1 MPTAQPCL
9 GRQRPTGSHPQT
21 RTPPT
26 AYRANFLV
34 AIPRTP
40 LSPSAQLPEVV
51 RPPTSGPF
59 KRLARLRRRLRR
71 RLWLRLRRR
80 LLRLMEPE
88 RERTGKHFKKGRK
101 RRRAPN
107 TLVGAAEAMRA
118 RWELGERQP
127 EAKKARLSA
136 ILFAENCEV
145 THDQL
150 CELLKYAVLGKSS
163 VPKPSWC
170 QLFHQNHLNNVVVFV
185 LQGMSQLHF
194 YRFYLEFGFLRKAFR
209 HKFRLPPPSSNFLAD
224 IIGLKKK
231 QATRDQSKM
240 GEGSLPSTSSKVR
253 VNLQND
259 PIIQKY
265 GSKKVCLTRCLL
277 TKEEMKT
284 FHFPL
289 QGCPDCANF
298 VPTKCNGSITDNS
311 PLFGLDCEM
320 CVTSKGREL
329 TRISLVAEGGS
340 CVMDELVKPDNKI
353 LDYLT
358 SFSGITKKILNPVT
372 TRLKDVQRQLKSLLP
387 PDAVLVGHSLDLD
400 LRALKMIHPYVID
413 TSLLYVREQGR
424 RFKLKFLAKA
434 ILGKDIQCPNRLGH
448 DATEDARTTLEL
460 ARYFLK
466 YGPRKIAELNLEALA
481 SHQELLATGQ
491 ELRNTA
497 EVVQQPN
504 TSVLECLDLMGQK
517 LLFLTREP
525 ETSEL
530 SSARNCETVKCL
542 SNKEV
547 LEQARVEIPL
557 FPFSIVQFSFE
568 PFSPS
573 LTEEMNKRMRIKWTE
588 MSTVYAGPFS
598 KNCNLRALKRLFKS
612 FGPIRSM
619 TLVLETHQPHLC
631 IQYEVLEAAQL
642 AIESLD
648 GVLVEGACIKVQ
660 RPVTELTLDCNTLVN
675 ELEQDSENRGTIYL
689 SGVSETFKEHLL
701 QQSNLF
707 LGLEA
712 VILPKDLKSG
722 KQKRYCFLKFKN
734 FGSAQRALDILK
746 GKDWKLKGRHALTPR
761 HLHAW
766 LRGLPP
772 ESRRPPGIR
781 VIPPPSEQQ
790 ALQALKVDHPKIAAW
805 RWGRK
810 IGKLYHSL
818 GPGTLCLILLPG
830 TKSTHGS
837 FSGLGLMGIKDE
849 EESTTPNVCL

>member
-1 MPTAQPCL
+1 
-9 GRQRPTGSHPQT
+9 
-21 RTPPT
+21 
-26 AYRANFLV
+26 
-34 AIPRTP
+34 
-40 LSPSAQLPEVV
+40 
-51 RPPTSGPF
+51 
-59 KRLARLRRRLRR
+59 
-71 RLWLRLRRR
+71 
-80 LLRLMEPE
+80 MEPQ
-88 RERTGKHFKKGRK
+88 RERAGRHLKKGRK
-101 RRRAPN
+101 RRRGPN
-107 TLVGAAEAMRA
+107 MLVGAAEAMRA
-118 RWELGERQP
+118 RWELEESQP
-127 EAKKARLSA
+127 EAKKARLST

-145 THDQL
+145 THEQL
-150 CELLKYAVLGKSS
+150 CELLKYAVLGNSNVS
-163 VPKPSWC
+163 KPSSWC
-170 QLFHQNHLNNVVVFV
+170 QLFHQNQLNNVVVFV

-194 YRFYLEFGFLRKAFR
+194 YRFYMEFGFLRKAFT

-224 IIGLKKK
+224 IIGLQKK
-231 QATRDQSKM
+231 QTTGDLSKIV
-240 GEGSLPSTSSKVR
+240 EGSLPSSSSKVSIS
-253 VNLQND
+253 LQND

-265 GSKKVCLTRCLL
+265 GSKKVGLTRCLL

-289 QGCPDCANF
+289 QGFPDCENF
-298 VPTKCNGSITDNS
+298 VPTKCHGSITDNS
-311 PLFGLDCEM
+311 PLFGLNCEM
-320 CVTSKGREL
+320 CLTSKGREL
-329 TRISLVAEGGS
+329 TRISLVAEGGC
-340 CVMDELVKPDNKI
+340 CVMDELVKPDNKV

-372 TRLKDVQRQLKSLLP
+372 TKLKDVQRQLKALLP
-387 PDAVLVGHSLDLD
+387 PDAVLVGHSLGLD

-413 TSLLYVREQGR
+413 TSLLYVREQGG

-434 ILGKDIQCPNRLGH
+434 ILGKDIQCPHRLGH

-481 SHQELLATGQ
+481 SHQELLAAGQ
-491 ELRNTA
+491 GPRNTA
-497 EVVQQPN
+497 EVVQQSN

-517 LLFLTREP
+517 LLFLTREA

-530 SSARNCETVKCL
+530 SSSRNCQTIKCL
-542 SNKEV
+542 TNKE
-547 LEQARVEIPL
+547 
-557 FPFSIVQFSFE
+557 
-568 PFSPS
+568 
-573 LTEEMNKRMRIKWTE
+573 MRSKWTE

-598 KNCNLRALKRLFKS
+598 KNCNLRAVKRLFKS
-612 FGPIRSM
+612 FGPVRSM
-619 TLVLETHQPHLC
+619 SLVLETHQPHLC

-648 GVLVEGACIKVQ
+648 GILVESTCIKVQ
-660 RPVTELTLDCNTLVN
+660 RPVTELTLDSSTLVK

-689 SGVSETFKEHLL
+689 SGVNQTFKEHLL
-701 QQSNLF
+701 QQSNIF

-722 KQKRYCFLKFKN
+722 KQKKYCFLKFKT
-734 FGSAQRALDILK
+734 FGSAQRALNILK

-766 LRGLPP
+766 LRGIPP
-772 ESRRPPGIR
+772 ESRRTPGVR

-790 ALQALKVDHPKIAAW
+790 ALQVLKVDHPKIAAW

-818 GPGTLCLILLPG
+818 SPGTLCLILLPG

-849 EESTTPNVCL
+849 EESTTPKICS

>member
-1 MPTAQPCL
+1 
-9 GRQRPTGSHPQT
+9 
-21 RTPPT
+21 
-26 AYRANFLV
+26 
-34 AIPRTP
+34 
-40 LSPSAQLPEVV
+40 
-51 RPPTSGPF
+51 
-59 KRLARLRRRLRR
+59 
-71 RLWLRLRRR
+71 
-80 LLRLMEPE
+80 MEPQ
-88 RERTGKHFKKGRK
+88 RERAGRHLKKGRK
-101 RRRAPN
+101 RRRGPN
-107 TLVGAAEAMRA
+107 MLVGAAEAMRA
-118 RWELGERQP
+118 RWELEESQP
-127 EAKKARLSA
+127 EAKKARLST

-145 THDQL
+145 THEQL
-150 CELLKYAVLGKSS
+150 CELLKYAVLGNSNVS
-163 VPKPSWC
+163 KPSWC
-170 QLFHQNHLNNVVVFV
+170 QLFHQNQLNNVVVFV

-194 YRFYLEFGFLRKAFR
+194 YRFYMEFGFLRKAFT

-224 IIGLKKK
+224 IIGLQKK
-231 QATRDQSKM
+231 QTTGDLSKM
-240 GEGSLPSTSSKVR
+240 VEGSLPSTSSKVSIS
-253 VNLQND
+253 LQNA

-265 GSKKVCLTRCLL
+265 GSKKVGLTRCLL

-289 QGCPDCANF
+289 QGFPDCENF
-298 VPTKCNGSITDNS
+298 VPTKCHGSITDNS

-320 CVTSKGREL
+320 CLTSKGREL
-329 TRISLVAEGGS
+329 TRISLVAEGG
-340 CVMDELVKPDNKI
+340 CCIMDELVKPDNKV

-372 TRLKDVQRQLKSLLP
+372 TKLKDVQRQLKALLP
-387 PDAVLVGHSLDLD
+387 PDAVLVGHSLGLD

-434 ILGKDIQCPNRLGH
+434 ILGKDIQCPDRLGH

-460 ARYFLK
+460 AQYFLK

-481 SHQELLATGQ
+481 SHQELLAAGQ
-491 ELRNTA
+491 GPRNTA
-497 EVVQQPN
+497 EVVQQSN
-504 TSVLECLDLMGQK
+504 TSVLECLNLMGQK
-517 LLFLTREP
+517 LLFLTREA

-530 SSARNCETVKCL
+530 SSSRNCQTIKCL
-542 SNKEV
+542 TNKEV

-568 PFSPS
+568 PFSYK
-573 LTEEMNKRMRIKWTE
+573 LTEEMNKRMRSKWTE

-598 KNCNLRALKRLFKS
+598 KNCNLRAVKKLFKS
-612 FGPIRSM
+612 FGPVRSM
-619 TLVLETHQPHLC
+619 SLVLETHQPHLC

-648 GVLVEGACIKVQ
+648 GILVESTCIKVQ
-660 RPVTELTLDCNTLVN
+660 RPVTELTLDSSTLVK

-689 SGVSETFKEHLL
+689 SGVNQTFKEHLL
-701 QQSNLF
+701 QQSNIF

-722 KQKRYCFLKFKN
+722 KQKKYCFLKFKT
-734 FGSAQRALDILK
+734 FGSAQRALNILK

-766 LRGLPP
+766 LRGIPP
-772 ESRRPPGIR
+772 ESRRTPGVR

-790 ALQALKVDHPKIAAW
+790 ALQVLKVDHPKIAAW

-818 GPGTLCLILLPG
+818 SPGTLCLILLPG

-849 EESTTPNVCL
+849 EESTTPKICS

>member
-1 MPTAQPCL
+1 
-9 GRQRPTGSHPQT
+9 
-21 RTPPT
+21 
-26 AYRANFLV
+26 
-34 AIPRTP
+34 
-40 LSPSAQLPEVV
+40 
-51 RPPTSGPF
+51 
-59 KRLARLRRRLRR
+59 
-71 RLWLRLRRR
+71 
-80 LLRLMEPE
+80 MEPQ
-88 RERTGKHFKKGRK
+88 RERAGRHLKKDRK
-101 RRRAPN
+101 RRRGPN
-107 TLVGAAEAMRA
+107 MLVGAAEAMRA
-118 RWELGERQP
+118 RWELEESQP
-127 EAKKARLSA
+127 EAKKARLST

-145 THDQL
+145 THEQL
-150 CELLKYAVLGKSS
+150 CELLKYAVLGNSNVS
-163 VPKPSWC
+163 KPSWC
-170 QLFHQNHLNNVVVFV
+170 QLFHQNQLNNVVVFV

-194 YRFYLEFGFLRKAFR
+194 YRFYMEFGVLRKAFM

-224 IIGLKKK
+224 IIGLQKK
-231 QATRDQSKM
+231 QTTGDLSKM
-240 GEGSLPSTSSKVR
+240 VEGSLPSTSSKVSIS
-253 VNLQND
+253 LQNA

-265 GSKKVCLTRCLL
+265 GSKKVGLTRCLL

-289 QGCPDCANF
+289 QGFPDCENF
-298 VPTKCNGSITDNS
+298 VPTKCHGSITDNS

-320 CVTSKGREL
+320 CLTSKGREL
-329 TRISLVAEGGS
+329 TRISLVAEGGC
-340 CVMDELVKPDNKI
+340 CVMDELVKPDNKV

-372 TRLKDVQRQLKSLLP
+372 TKLKDVQRQLKALLP
-387 PDAVLVGHSLDLD
+387 PDAVLVGHSLGLD

-434 ILGKDIQCPNRLGH
+434 ILGKDIQCPHRLGH

-491 ELRNTA
+491 GPRNTA
-497 EVVQQPN
+497 EVVQQSN

-517 LLFLTREP
+517 LLFLTREA

-530 SSARNCETVKCL
+530 SSSRNCQTIKCL
-542 SNKEV
+542 TNKEV

-568 PFSPS
+568 PFSYK
-573 LTEEMNKRMRIKWTE
+573 LTEEMNKRMRSKWTE

-598 KNCNLRALKRLFKS
+598 KNCNLRAVKRLFKS
-612 FGPIRSM
+612 FGPVQSM
-619 TLVLETHQPHLC
+619 SLVLETHQ
-631 IQYEVLEAAQL
+631 
-642 AIESLD
+642 
-648 GVLVEGACIKVQ
+648 VQ
-660 RPVTELTLDCNTLVN
+660 RPVTELTLDSSTLVK

-689 SGVSETFKEHLL
+689 SGVNQTFKEHLL
-701 QQSNLF
+701 QQSNIF

-712 VILPKDLKSG
+712 VILPKDLTSG
-722 KQKRYCFLKFKN
+722 KQKKYCFLKFKT
-734 FGSAQRALDILK
+734 FGSAQRALNILK

-766 LRGLPP
+766 LRGIPP
-772 ESRRPPGIR
+772 ESRRTPGVR

-790 ALQALKVDHPKIAAW
+790 ALQVLKVDHPKIAAW

-818 GPGTLCLILLPG
+818 SPGTLCLILLPG

-849 EESTTPNVCL
+849 EESTTPKICS

>member
-1 MPTAQPCL
+1 
-9 GRQRPTGSHPQT
+9 
-21 RTPPT
+21 
-26 AYRANFLV
+26 
-34 AIPRTP
+34 
-40 LSPSAQLPEVV
+40 
-51 RPPTSGPF
+51 
-59 KRLARLRRRLRR
+59 
-71 RLWLRLRRR
+71 
-80 LLRLMEPE
+80 MEPQ
-88 RERTGKHFKKGRK
+88 RERAGRHLKKGRK
-101 RRRAPN
+101 RRRGPN
-107 TLVGAAEAMRA
+107 MLVGAAEAMRA
-118 RWELGERQP
+118 RWELEESQP
-127 EAKKARLSA
+127 EAKKARLST

-145 THDQL
+145 THEQL
-150 CELLKYAVLGKSS
+150 CELLKYAVLGNSNVS
-163 VPKPSWC
+163 KPSWC
-170 QLFHQNHLNNVVVFV
+170 QLFHQNQLNNVVVFV

-194 YRFYLEFGFLRKAFR
+194 YRFYMEFGFLRKAFT

-224 IIGLKKK
+224 IIGLQKK
-231 QATRDQSKM
+231 QTTGDLSKM
-240 GEGSLPSTSSKVR
+240 VEGSLPSTSSKVSIS
-253 VNLQND
+253 LQND

-265 GSKKVCLTRCLL
+265 GSKKVGLTRCLL

-289 QGCPDCANF
+289 QGFPDCENF
-298 VPTKCNGSITDNS
+298 VPTKCHGSITDNS

-320 CVTSKGREL
+320 CLTSKGREL
-329 TRISLVAEGGS
+329 TRISLVAEGGC
-340 CVMDELVKPDNKI
+340 CVMDELVKPDNKV

-372 TRLKDVQRQLKSLLP
+372 TKLKDVQRQLKALLP
-387 PDAVLVGHSLDLD
+387 PDAVLVGHSLGLD

-434 ILGKDIQCPNRLGH
+434 ILGKDIQCPDRLGH

-481 SHQELLATGQ
+481 SHQELLAAGQ
-491 ELRNTA
+491 GPRNTA
-497 EVVQQPN
+497 EVVQQSN

-517 LLFLTREP
+517 LLFLTREA

-530 SSARNCETVKCL
+530 SSSRNCQTIKCL
-542 SNKEV
+542 TNKEV

-568 PFSPS
+568 PFSYK
-573 LTEEMNKRMRIKWTE
+573 LTEEMNKRMRSKWTE

-598 KNCNLRALKRLFKS
+598 KNCNLRAVKRLFKS
-612 FGPIRSM
+612 FGPVRSM
-619 TLVLETHQPHLC
+619 SLVLETHQ
-631 IQYEVLEAAQL
+631 
-642 AIESLD
+642 
-648 GVLVEGACIKVQ
+648 VQ
-660 RPVTELTLDCNTLVN
+660 RPVTELTLDSSSLVK

-689 SGVSETFKEHLL
+689 SGVNQTFKEHLL
-701 QQSNLF
+701 QQSNIF

-722 KQKRYCFLKFKN
+722 KQKKYCFLKFKT
-734 FGSAQRALDILK
+734 FGSAQRALNILK

-766 LRGLPP
+766 LRGIPP
-772 ESRRPPGIR
+772 ESRRTPGVR

-790 ALQALKVDHPKIAAW
+790 ALQVLKVDHPKIAAW

-818 GPGTLCLILLPG
+818 SPGTLCLILLPG

-849 EESTTPNVCL
+849 EESTTPKICS

>member
-1 MPTAQPCL
+1 
-9 GRQRPTGSHPQT
+9 
-21 RTPPT
+21 
-26 AYRANFLV
+26 
-34 AIPRTP
+34 
-40 LSPSAQLPEVV
+40 
-51 RPPTSGPF
+51 
-59 KRLARLRRRLRR
+59 
-71 RLWLRLRRR
+71 
-80 LLRLMEPE
+80 MEPE
-88 RERTGKHFKKGRK
+88 KERTERHPNKVRK

-107 TLVGAAEAMRA
+107 RLGGAAEAMRA
-118 RWELGERQP
+118 GRDLEERQP
-127 EAKKARLSA
+127 EAKKARLST
-136 ILFAENCEV
+136 ILFADNCEV
-145 THDQL
+145 THGQL

-163 VPKPSWC
+163 IPKPSWC
-170 QLFHQNHLNNVVVFV
+170 QLFHQNHVNNVVVFV
-185 LQGMSQLHF
+185 LQGMSHLHF
-194 YRFYLEFGFLRKAFR
+194 YRFYLEFGFLRKVFR
-209 HKFRLPPPSSNFLAD
+209 HKFLLPPPSSNFLAD
-224 IIGLKKK
+224 IIGLQKK
-231 QATRDQSKM
+231 QTTGDLPKM
-240 GEGSLPSTSSKVR
+240 MEGSLPSASSKANS
-253 VNLQND
+253 NLQND

-265 GSKKVCLTRCLL
+265 GCKKVGLTRCIL

-289 QGCPDCANF
+289 QGFPDCENF
-298 VPTKCNGSITDNS
+298 VPTKCSVSITDDS

-320 CVTSKGREL
+320 CLTSKGREL
-329 TRISLVAEGGS
+329 TRISLVAEGGC

-358 SFSGITKKILNPVT
+358 SFSGITKKTLNPVT
-372 TRLKDVQRQLKSLLP
+372 TKLKDVQKRLKALLP
-387 PDAVLVGHSLDLD
+387 PDAVLVGHSLDLY

-434 ILGKDIQCPNRLGH
+434 ILGKDIQCPDRVGH

-466 YGPRKIAELNLEALA
+466 YGPKKIAELNLEGLA
-481 SHQELLATGQ
+481 SHPEVQAAGQ
-491 ELRNTA
+491 EPRNAT
-497 EVVQQPN
+497 EIVQYPN
-504 TSVLECLDLMGQK
+504 TSVLECLDSMGQK
-517 LLFLTREP
+517 LLFLARE
-525 ETSEL
+525 TDAGEL
-530 SSARNCETVKCL
+530 SSSRNCQTIKCL

-547 LEQARVEIPL
+547 LEHARVEIPL

-568 PFSPS
+568 PFSPIF
-573 LTEEMNKRMRIKWTE
+573 TEEMNKRMRMKWAE

-612 FGPIRSM
+612 FGPIQSM
-619 TLVLETHQPHLC
+619 SFVLETHQ
-631 IQYEVLEAAQL
+631 
-642 AIESLD
+642 
-648 GVLVEGACIKVQ
+648 VQ
-660 RPVTELTLDCNTLVN
+660 RPVTELTLDCDILVN
-675 ELEQDSENRGTIYL
+675 ELERDSENRGTIYL

-707 LGLEA
+707 LGLET

-722 KQKRYCFLKFKN
+722 KQKKYCFLKFKS
-734 FGSAQRALDILK
+734 FGSAQRALNILT

-772 ESRRPPGIR
+772 ESKRPPGVR

-790 ALQALKVDHPKIAAW
+790 DLQTLKANHPKIAAW

-818 GPGTLCLILLPG
+818 CPGTLCLILLPG

-837 FSGLGLMGIKDE
+837 LSGLGLMGIKEE
-849 EESTTPNVCL
+849 EESTTRSLRS

>member
-1 MPTAQPCL
+1 
-9 GRQRPTGSHPQT
+9 
-21 RTPPT
+21 
-26 AYRANFLV
+26 
-34 AIPRTP
+34 
-40 LSPSAQLPEVV
+40 
-51 RPPTSGPF
+51 
-59 KRLARLRRRLRR
+59 
-71 RLWLRLRRR
+71 
-80 LLRLMEPE
+80 MEPQ
-88 RERTGKHFKKGRK
+88 RERAGRHLKKGRK
-101 RRRAPN
+101 RRRGPN
-107 TLVGAAEAMRA
+107 MLVGAAEAMRA
-118 RWELGERQP
+118 RWELEESQP
-127 EAKKARLSA
+127 EAKKARLST

-145 THDQL
+145 THEQL
-150 CELLKYAVLGKSS
+150 CELLKYAVLGNSNVS
-163 VPKPSWC
+163 KPSWC
-170 QLFHQNHLNNVVVFV
+170 QLFHQNQLNNVVVFV

-194 YRFYLEFGFLRKAFR
+194 YRFYMEFGFLRKAFT

-224 IIGLKKK
+224 IIGLQKK
-231 QATRDQSKM
+231 QTTGDLSKM
-240 GEGSLPSTSSKVR
+240 VEGSLPSTSSKVSIS
-253 VNLQND
+253 LQNA

-265 GSKKVCLTRCLL
+265 GSKKVGLTRCLL

-289 QGCPDCANF
+289 QGFPDCENF
-298 VPTKCNGSITDNS
+298 VPTKCHGSITDNS

-320 CVTSKGREL
+320 CLTSKGREL
-329 TRISLVAEGGS
+329 TRISLVAEGG
-340 CVMDELVKPDNKI
+340 CCIMDELVKPDNKV

-372 TRLKDVQRQLKSLLP
+372 TKLKDVQRQLKALLP
-387 PDAVLVGHSLDLD
+387 PDAVLVGHSLGLD

-434 ILGKDIQCPNRLGH
+434 ILGKDIQCPDRLGH

-460 ARYFLK
+460 AQYFLK

-481 SHQELLATGQ
+481 SHQELLAAGQ
-491 ELRNTA
+491 GPRNTA
-497 EVVQQPN
+497 EVVQQSN
-504 TSVLECLDLMGQK
+504 TSVLECLNLMGQK
-517 LLFLTREP
+517 LLFLTREA

-530 SSARNCETVKCL
+530 SSSRNCQTIKCL
-542 SNKEV
+542 TNKE
-547 LEQARVEIPL
+547 
-557 FPFSIVQFSFE
+557 
-568 PFSPS
+568 
-573 LTEEMNKRMRIKWTE
+573 MRSKWTE

-598 KNCNLRALKRLFKS
+598 KNCNLRAVKKLFKS
-612 FGPIRSM
+612 FGPVRSM
-619 TLVLETHQPHLC
+619 SLVLETHQPHLC

-648 GVLVEGACIKVQ
+648 GILVESTCIKVQ
-660 RPVTELTLDCNTLVN
+660 RPVTELTLDSSTLVK

-689 SGVSETFKEHLL
+689 SGVNQTFKEHLL
-701 QQSNLF
+701 QQSNIF

-722 KQKRYCFLKFKN
+722 KQKKYCFLKFKT
-734 FGSAQRALDILK
+734 FGSAQRALNILK

-766 LRGLPP
+766 LRGIPP
-772 ESRRPPGIR
+772 ESRRTPGVR

-790 ALQALKVDHPKIAAW
+790 ALQVLKVDHPKIAAW

-818 GPGTLCLILLPG
+818 SPGTLCLILLPG

-849 EESTTPNVCL
+849 EESTTPKICS

>member
-1 MPTAQPCL
+1 MD
-9 GRQRPTGSHPQT
+9 
-21 RTPPT
+21 
-26 AYRANFLV
+26 
-34 AIPRTP
+34 
-40 LSPSAQLPEVV
+40 
-51 RPPTSGPF
+51 
-59 KRLARLRRRLRR
+59 
-71 RLWLRLRRR
+71 
-80 LLRLMEPE
+80 PE
-88 RERTGKHFKKGRK
+88 RERTGRHLKKGRK
-101 RRRAPN
+101 RRRARN
-107 TLVGAAEAMRA
+107 TLVGAAEARRA
-118 RWELGERQP
+118 RWDLEERQP
-127 EAKKARLSA
+127 EAKKARLST

-224 IIGLKKK
+224 ITGLQKK
-231 QATRDQSKM
+231 QIMGDLSKM
-240 GEGSLPSTSSKVR
+240 VEGSLPSAGSKVSI
-253 VNLQND
+253 NLLND

-265 GSKKVCLTRCLL
+265 GSKKVGLTRCLL

-289 QGCPDCANF
+289 QGFPDCENF

-320 CVTSKGREL
+320 CLTSKGREL
-329 TRISLVAEGGS
+329 TRISLVAEGGC

-372 TRLKDVQRQLKSLLP
+372 TKLKDVQRHLKALLP

-400 LRALKMIHPYVID
+400 LRALK
-413 TSLLYVREQGR
+413 
-424 RFKLKFLAKA
+424 
-434 ILGKDIQCPNRLGH
+434 
-448 DATEDARTTLEL
+448 
-460 ARYFLK
+460 
-466 YGPRKIAELNLEALA
+466 IAELNLEALA
-481 SHQELLATGQ
+481 SRQELLAAGQ

-497 EVVQQPN
+497 EIVYQPN

-517 LLFLTREP
+517 LLFLTQEA

-530 SSARNCETVKCL
+530 CSARNCQTIKCL

-588 MSTVYAGPFS
+588 MSTIYAGPFS
-598 KNCNLRALKRLFKS
+598 KTCNLRALKRLFKS
-612 FGPIRSM
+612 FGSIRSM

-648 GVLVEGACIKVQ
+648 GILVEGACIKVQ

-722 KQKRYCFLKFKN
+722 KQKRYCFLKFKT
-734 FGSAQRALDILK
+734 FGSAQRALNILK

-772 ESRRPPGIR
+772 ESRRPPGVR

-849 EESTTPNVCL
+849 EESTTPNMCS

>member
-1 MPTAQPCL
+1 
-9 GRQRPTGSHPQT
+9 
-21 RTPPT
+21 
-26 AYRANFLV
+26 
-34 AIPRTP
+34 
-40 LSPSAQLPEVV
+40 
-51 RPPTSGPF
+51 
-59 KRLARLRRRLRR
+59 
-71 RLWLRLRRR
+71 
-80 LLRLMEPE
+80 MEPQ
-88 RERTGKHFKKGRK
+88 RERAGRHLKKGRK
-101 RRRAPN
+101 RRRGPN
-107 TLVGAAEAMRA
+107 MLVGAAEAMRA
-118 RWELGERQP
+118 RWELEESQP
-127 EAKKARLSA
+127 EAKKARLST

-145 THDQL
+145 THEQL
-150 CELLKYAVLGKSS
+150 CELLKYAVLGNSNVS
-163 VPKPSWC
+163 KPSWC
-170 QLFHQNHLNNVVVFV
+170 QLFHQNQLNNVVVFV

-194 YRFYLEFGFLRKAFR
+194 YRFYMEFGFLRKAFT

-224 IIGLKKK
+224 IIGLQKK
-231 QATRDQSKM
+231 QTTGDLSKM
-240 GEGSLPSTSSKVR
+240 VEGSLPSTSSKVSIS
-253 VNLQND
+253 LQNA

-265 GSKKVCLTRCLL
+265 GSKKVGLTRCLL

-284 FHFPL
+284 FNFPL
-289 QGCPDCANF
+289 QGFPDCENF
-298 VPTKCNGSITDNS
+298 VPTKCHGSITDNS

-320 CVTSKGREL
+320 CLTSKGREL
-329 TRISLVAEGGS
+329 TRISLVAEGG
-340 CVMDELVKPDNKI
+340 CCIMDELVKPDNKV

-372 TRLKDVQRQLKSLLP
+372 TKLKDVQRQLKALLP
-387 PDAVLVGHSLDLD
+387 PDAVLVGHSLGLD

-434 ILGKDIQCPNRLGH
+434 ILGKDIQCPDRLGH

-460 ARYFLK
+460 AQYFLK

-481 SHQELLATGQ
+481 SHQELLAAGQ
-491 ELRNTA
+491 GPRNTA
-497 EVVQQPN
+497 EVVQQSN

-517 LLFLTREP
+517 LLFLTREA

-530 SSARNCETVKCL
+530 SSSRNCQTIKCL
-542 SNKEV
+542 TNKEV

-568 PFSPS
+568 PFSYK
-573 LTEEMNKRMRIKWTE
+573 LTEEMNKRMRSKWTE

-598 KNCNLRALKRLFKS
+598 KNCNLRAVKRLFKS
-612 FGPIRSM
+612 FGPVRSM
-619 TLVLETHQPHLC
+619 SLVLETHQPHLC

-648 GVLVEGACIKVQ
+648 GILVESTCIKVQ
-660 RPVTELTLDCNTLVN
+660 RPVTELTLDSSTLVK

-689 SGVSETFKEHLL
+689 SGVNQTFKEHLL
-701 QQSNLF
+701 QQSNIS

-722 KQKRYCFLKFKN
+722 KQKKYCFLKFKT
-734 FGSAQRALDILK
+734 FGSAQRALNILK

-766 LRGLPP
+766 LRGIPP
-772 ESRRPPGIR
+772 ESRTPGVR

-790 ALQALKVDHPKIAAW
+790 ALQVLKVDHPKIAAW

-818 GPGTLCLILLPG
+818 SPGTLCLILLPG

-849 EESTTPNVCL
+849 EESTTPKICS

>member
-1 MPTAQPCL
+1 
-9 GRQRPTGSHPQT
+9 
-21 RTPPT
+21 
-26 AYRANFLV
+26 
-34 AIPRTP
+34 
-40 LSPSAQLPEVV
+40 
-51 RPPTSGPF
+51 
-59 KRLARLRRRLRR
+59 
-71 RLWLRLRRR
+71 
-80 LLRLMEPE
+80 
-88 RERTGKHFKKGRK
+88 
-101 RRRAPN
+101 
-107 TLVGAAEAMRA
+107 
-118 RWELGERQP
+118 
-127 EAKKARLSA
+127 
-136 ILFAENCEV
+136 
-145 THDQL
+145 
-150 CELLKYAVLGKSS
+150 
-163 VPKPSWC
+163 
-170 QLFHQNHLNNVVVFV
+170 
-185 LQGMSQLHF
+185 QGMSQLHF
-194 YRFYLEFGFLRKAFR
+194 YRFYLSLDFSEKHLDTCPFLNT
-209 HKFRLPPPSSNFLAD
+209 HSDIRLIVLFVS
-224 IIGLKKK
+224 
-231 QATRDQSKM
+231 
-240 GEGSLPSTSSKVR
+240 GSLPSASSKVSI
-253 VNLQND
+253 NLRND

-265 GSKKVCLTRCLL
+265 GSKKVGLTRCLL

-289 QGCPDCANF
+289 QGFPDCENF
-298 VPTKCNGSITDNS
+298 VLTKCNGSITDNS

-320 CVTSKGREL
+320 CLTSKGREL
-329 TRISLVAEGGS
+329 TRISLVAEGGC

-358 SFSGITKKILNPVT
+358 SFSGMTKKILNPVT
-372 TRLKDVQRQLKSLLP
+372 TKLKDVQRHLKALLP

-434 ILGKDIQCPNRLGH
+434 ILGKDIQCPDRLGH

-481 SHQELLATGQ
+481 SHQELLAAGQ
-491 ELRNTA
+491 D
-497 EVVQQPN
+497 
-504 TSVLECLDLMGQK
+504 VLECLDLMGQK
-517 LLFLTREP
+517 LLFLTREA

-530 SSARNCETVKCL
+530 CSARNCQTIKCL

-568 PFSPS
+568 PFSPN

-588 MSTVYAGPFS
+588 MSTIYAGPFS

-648 GVLVEGACIKVQ
+648 GILVEGACIKVQ

-722 KQKRYCFLKFKN
+722 KQKRYCFLKFRT

-772 ESRRPPGIR
+772 ESRRPPGVR

-849 EESTTPNVCL
+849 EESTTSNMCS